1 MKLMD
6 KVALVTGSSTGIGRA
21 TALALA
27 GEGANVVVSYVKN
40 RDKAE
45 QVVAAIKAMGR
56 QAIARR
62 ADLTKAA
69 EAEGLV
75 ASTLRAL
82 GRIDILVNNVGG
94 IIRRSPIL
102 AMSER
107 AWDLTVSLNLKS
119 TFLCCRAV
127 IPHMIKQKWGRIIN
141 MSSIAA
147 RLGGAGG
154 LYPYAVA
161 KAGVIALTKGLAREL
176 APAGITV
183 NAIAP
188 GAIDTPFYSRVSPLF
203 DLRQMLPNIPVGR
216 VGTAE
221 EVAKVIVFLASDE
234 ASYIIGQTIDVNGGW
249 VLP

>member
-1 MKLMD
+1 MKLKD
-6 KVALVTGSSTGIGRA
+6 RVALVTGSSTGIGRA

-27 GEGANVVVSYVKN
+27 REGADVVVTYITN

-45 QVVAAIKAMGR
+45 EVVEDIQTMGR
-56 QAIARR
+56 RAVCRR
-62 ADLTKAA
+62 VDVTKAP
-69 EAEGLV
+69 EIERLV
-75 ASTLRAL
+75 KGALRAF
-82 GRIDILVNNVGG
+82 GRVDILVNNVGG
-94 IIRRSPIL
+94 IVRRSPIL

-107 AWDLTVSLNLKS
+107 AWDLTVTLNLKS
-119 TFLCCRAV
+119 TFLCSRAV
-127 IPHMIKQKWGRIIN
+127 IPFMIKQKWGRIIN

-203 DLRQMLPNIPVGR
+203 DLRQILPNIPVGR

-221 EVAKVIVFLASDE
+221 EVAKVIAFLASDE

-249 VLP
+249 ILP

>member
-1 MKLMD
+1 MKLKD
-6 KVALVTGSSTGIGRA
+6 RVALITGSSTGIGRA

-27 GEGANVVVSYVKN
+27 REGADVVVTYITN

-45 QVVAAIKAMGR
+45 EVVEDIQTMGR
-56 QAIARR
+56 RAVCRR
-62 ADLTKAA
+62 VDVTKAP
-69 EAEGLV
+69 EIERLV
-75 ASTLRAL
+75 KGALRAF
-82 GRIDILVNNVGG
+82 GRVDILVNNVGG
-94 IIRRSPIL
+94 IVRRSPIL

-107 AWDLTVSLNLKS
+107 AWDLTVTLNLKS
-119 TFLCCRAV
+119 TFLCSRAV
-127 IPHMIKQKWGRIIN
+127 IPFMIKQKWGRIIN

-203 DLRQMLPNIPVGR
+203 DLRQILPNIPVGR

-221 EVAKVIVFLASDE
+221 EVAKVIAFLASDE

-249 VLP
+249 ILP

>member
-1 MKLMD
+1 MKLKD
-6 KVALVTGSSTGIGRA
+6 RVALVTGSSTGIGRA
-21 TALALA
+21 ATLALA
-27 GEGANVVVSYVKN
+27 REGADTVVTYLQN
-40 RDKAE
+40 REKAE
-45 QVVAAIKAMGR
+45 QVRDAVRAMGR
-56 QAIARR
+56 R
-62 ADLTKAA
+62 ALCYRVDVTKGAQV
-69 EAEGLV
+69 ERLV
-75 ASTLRAL
+75 KATLRGL
-82 GRIDILVNNVGG
+82 GRVDILVNNVGG
-94 IIRRSPIL
+94 VVRRSPIL

-107 AWDLTVSLNLKS
+107 VWDLTMSLNLKS
-119 TFLCCRAV
+119 AFLCSRAV
-127 IPHMIKQKWGRIIN
+127 IPHMIKQRWGRIIN
-141 MSSIAA
+141 ISSIAA

-188 GAIDTPFYSRVSPLF
+188 GAVDTPFYSRLSPLF
-203 DLRQMLPNIPVGR
+203 DLREILPNIPVGR
-216 VGTAE
+216 VGTAD

>member
-1 MKLMD
+1 MKLKD
-6 KVALVTGSSTGIGRA
+6 RVALVTGSSTGIGRA

-27 GEGANVVVSYVKN
+27 REGADVVVTYITN

-45 QVVAAIKAMGR
+45 EVVEDIQSMGR
-56 QAIARR
+56 RAVCRR
-62 ADLTKAA
+62 VDVTKAP
-69 EAEGLV
+69 EIERLV
-75 ASTLRAL
+75 KGALRAF
-82 GRIDILVNNVGG
+82 GRVDILVNNVCG
-94 IIRRSPIL
+94 IVRRSPIL

-107 AWDLTVSLNLKS
+107 AWDLTVTLNLKS
-119 TFLCCRAV
+119 TFLCSRAV
-127 IPHMIKQKWGRIIN
+127 IPFMLKQKWGRIIN

-203 DLRQMLPNIPVGR
+203 DLRQILPNIPVGR

-249 VLP
+249 ILP

>member
-1 MKLMD
+1 MKLKD
-6 KVALVTGSSTGIGRA
+6 RVALVTGSSTGIGRA

-27 GEGANVVVSYVKN
+27 REGADVVVTYITN

-45 QVVAAIKAMGR
+45 EVVEDIQTMGR
-56 QAIARR
+56 RAVCRR
-62 ADLTKAA
+62 VDVTKAP
-69 EAEGLV
+69 EIERLV
-75 ASTLRAL
+75 KGALRAF
-82 GRIDILVNNVGG
+82 GRVDILVNNVGG
-94 IIRRSPIL
+94 IVRRSPIL

-107 AWDLTVSLNLKS
+107 AWDLTVTLNLKS
-119 TFLCCRAV
+119 TFLCSRAV
-127 IPHMIKQKWGRIIN
+127 IPFMIKQRWGRIIN

-203 DLRQMLPNIPVGR
+203 DLRQILPNIPVGR

-249 VLP
+249 ILP

>member
-1 MKLMD
+1 VELKD
-6 KVALVTGSSTGIGRA
+6 KVALVTGSSTGIGKA

-27 GEGANVVVSYVKN
+27 QEGADTIITYIQN
-40 RDKAE
+40 REKAE
-45 QVVAAIKAMGR
+45 QVAKAIRALG
-56 QAIARR
+56 RR
-62 ADLTKAA
+62 AMCYRADVTKAA
-69 EAEGLV
+69 QVDRLV
-75 ASTLRAL
+75 KAAIRCF

-94 IIRRSPIL
+94 VVRRSSIV
-102 AMSER
+102 AISER
-107 AWDLTVSLNLKS
+107 VWDLTMSLNLKS

-161 KAGVIALTKGLAREL
+161 KAGVIALMKGLAREL
-176 APAGITV
+176 APAGITM

-188 GAIDTPFYSRVSPLF
+188 GAIDTPFYSRLTPLF
-203 DLRQMLPNIPVGR
+203 DLREILPNVPVGR

-221 EVAKVIVFLASDE
+221 EVARVIVFLASDE

-249 VLP
+249 ILP

>member
-1 MKLMD
+1 MKLKD
-6 KVALVTGSSTGIGRA
+6 RVALVTGSSTGIGRA

-27 GEGANVVVSYVKN
+27 REGADVIVTCLQN

-45 QVVAAIKAMGR
+45 QVRDAIRAMGR
-56 QAIARR
+56 RTLLYR
-62 ADLTKAA
+62 ADATKAA
-69 EAEGLV
+69 QVERLV
-75 ASTLRAL
+75 TAAIRAF

-94 IIRRSPIL
+94 VVRRSPIL

-107 AWDLTVSLNLKS
+107 VWDLTMSLNLKS
-119 TFLCCRAV
+119 TFLFSRAV
-127 IPHMIKQKWGRIIN
+127 IPHMIRQKWGRIIN
-141 MSSIAA
+141 LSSIAA

-188 GAIDTPFYSRVSPLF
+188 GAVDTPFYSRLTPLF
-203 DLRQMLPNIPVGR
+203 DLRQILPNIPVGR

-221 EVAKVIVFLASDE
+221 EVAKVIVFLASEE
-234 ASYIIGQTIDVNGGW
+234 ASYIVGQTIDVNGGW
-249 VLP
+249 ILP

>member
-1 MKLMD
+1 MKLKD
-6 KVALVTGSSTGIGRA
+6 RVALVTGSSTGIGRA

-27 GEGANVVVSYVKN
+27 REGADVVVTYITN

-45 QVVAAIKAMGR
+45 EVVEDIQTMGR
-56 QAIARR
+56 RAVCRR
-62 ADLTKAA
+62 VDVTKAP
-69 EAEGLV
+69 EIERLV
-75 ASTLRAL
+75 KGALRAF
-82 GRIDILVNNVGG
+82 GRVDILVNNVGG
-94 IIRRSPIL
+94 IVRRSPIL

-107 AWDLTVSLNLKS
+107 AWDLTVTLNLKS
-119 TFLCCRAV
+119 TFLCSRAV
-127 IPHMIKQKWGRIIN
+127 IPFMLKQKWGRIIN

-203 DLRQMLPNIPVGR
+203 DLRQILPNIPVGR

-249 VLP
+249 ILP

>member
-1 MKLMD
+1 VELKD
-6 KVALVTGSSTGIGRA
+6 KVALVTGSSTGIGKA

-27 GEGANVVVSYVKN
+27 QEGADTIITYIQN
-40 RDKAE
+40 REKAE
-45 QVVAAIKAMGR
+45 QMAKAIRALG
-56 QAIARR
+56 RR
-62 ADLTKAA
+62 AMCYRADVTKAA
-69 EAEGLV
+69 QVDPLV
-75 ASTLRAL
+75 KAAIRCF

-94 IIRRSPIL
+94 VVRRSSIV

-107 AWDLTVSLNLKS
+107 VWIPTMSLNLKS

-127 IPHMIKQKWGRIIN
+127 IPHTIKQKWGRIIN

-176 APAGITV
+176 ALAGITV

-188 GAIDTPFYSRVSPLF
+188 GAIDTPFYSRLTPLF
-203 DLRQMLPNIPVGR
+203 DLREILLNVPVGR
-216 VGTAE
+216 VRTAE
-221 EVAKVIVFLASDE
+221 GVARVIVFLASDE
-234 ASYIIGQTIDVNGGW
+234 ASHIIGQTIDVNGRW

>member
-1 MKLMD
+1 MKLKD
-6 KVALVTGSSTGIGRA
+6 RVALVTGSSTGIGRA

-27 GEGANVVVSYVKN
+27 REGADVVVTYITN

-45 QVVAAIKAMGR
+45 EVVEDIQTMGR
-56 QAIARR
+56 RAVCRR
-62 ADLTKAA
+62 VDVTKAP
-69 EAEGLV
+69 EIERLV
-75 ASTLRAL
+75 KGALRAF
-82 GRIDILVNNVGG
+82 GRVDILVNNVGG
-94 IIRRSPIL
+94 IVRRSPIL

-107 AWDLTVSLNLKS
+107 AWDLTVTLNLKS
-119 TFLCCRAV
+119 TFLCSRAV
-127 IPHMIKQKWGRIIN
+127 IPFMIKQKWGRIIN

-203 DLRQMLPNIPVGR
+203 DLRQILPNIPVGR

-249 VLP
+249 ILP